1 MINFITPNTM
11 GHVVS
16 SLMQA
21 KSFDPVKRISL
32 DQFTK
37 WKNQY
42 SFDGLRGLRYG
53 QSFCNQFDISDNIL
67 YYTTFDVAQCDAYI
81 MKTYIEPPH
90 LET

>member
-1 MINFITPNTM
+1 M